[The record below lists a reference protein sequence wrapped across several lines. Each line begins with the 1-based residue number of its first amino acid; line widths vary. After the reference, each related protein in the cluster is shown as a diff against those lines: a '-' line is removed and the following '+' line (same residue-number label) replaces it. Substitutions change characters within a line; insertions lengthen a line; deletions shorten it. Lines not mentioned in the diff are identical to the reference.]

1 MFFNSVLKRVNDNI
15 RNRWINIY
23 LFFNIMIVNYFIDS
37 FLRLISWYF
46 FFKEINIKIIKYV
59 IIFYKF

>member
-23 LFFNIMIVNYFIDS
+23 LFLNIMIVNYFIDS
-37 FLRLISWYF
+37 F
-46 FFKEINIKIIKYV
+46 
-59 IIFYKF
+59 